1 VKTLFACKKQGSREG
16 INYFML
22 YKFINQLLD
31 KPQLYNLSINILAP
45 GFEKVFVDNIRALRA
60 QFPES
65 QTVLDIGCGP
75 TSWLWRVGA
84 HPVGLDLTYS
94 YCKAFHEKTEP
105 AVMGSAGR
113 LPFPSASFEEVWSIG
128 MFHHLPDTLAQQA
141 LDEMLRVCRPDGHV
155 LIFDAVLPVRAWQRP
170 LAYALRRADRGRFV
184 RSQAAFERLLPQ
196 RSRWSVER
204 ITYSRTGL
212 EIVICQFTKLL

>member
-1 VKTLFACKKQGSREG
+1 M
-16 INYFML
+16 IH
-22 YKFINQLLD
+22 KFINQLLD
-31 KPQLYNLSINILAP
+31 KPQLYNLSINVLAT

-65 QTVLDIGCGP
+65 QSVLDIGFGP
-75 TSWLWRVGA
+75 TSWLRQVGS

-105 AVMGSAGR
+105 AVMGSAGV
-113 LPFPSASFEEVWSIG
+113 LPFPSGSFDEVWSIG
-128 MFHHLPDTLAQQA
+128 MFHHLPDRLAQQA
-141 LDEMLRVCRPDGHV
+141 LDEMLRVCRSNGHV

-184 RSQAAFERLLPQ
+184 RSQAVFEGLLPQ
-196 RSRWSVER
+196 RSHWSVER
-204 ITYSRTGL
+204 ITYSHTGL
-212 EIVICQFTKLL
+212 EIVICQFFKSS

>member
-1 VKTLFACKKQGSREG
+1 
-16 INYFML
+16 ML

-31 KPQLYNLSINILAP
+31 KPHLYNLSINVLAP

-60 QFPES
+60 QFSES

-75 TSWLWRVGA
+75 TSWLWQVGA
-84 HPVGLDLTYS
+84 RPIGLDLTYS
-94 YCKAFHEKTEP
+94 YCKAFHEKIEP
-105 AVMGSAGR
+105 AVMGSASV
-113 LPFPSASFEEVWSIG
+113 LPFPSKSFEEVWSIG

-141 LDEMLRVCRPDGHV
+141 LDEMLRVCRVDGHV

-184 RSQAAFERLLPQ
+184 RSQAAFEGLLPQ
-196 RSRWSVER
+196 RSHWSVER

-212 EIVICQFTKLL
+212 EIVICQFVKSL

>member
-1 VKTLFACKKQGSREG
+1 LSRKD
-16 INYFML
+16 IDNFML

-31 KPQLYNLSINILAP
+31 KPHLYNLSINLLAP
-45 GFEKVFVDNIRALRA
+45 GFEKVFVDNIRSLRS

-65 QTVLDIGCGP
+65 RSVLDIGCGP
-75 TSWLWRVGA
+75 TSWLWQVGA

-94 YCKAFHEKTEP
+94 YCKAFHEKKEP
-105 AVMGSAGR
+105 AVMGSAGV
-113 LPFPSASFEEVWSIG
+113 LPFPSGSFEEVWSIG

-141 LDEMLRVCRPDGHV
+141 LDEMLRVCMSDGHV
-155 LIFDAVLPVRAWQRP
+155 VIFDAVLPVRAWQRP
-170 LAYALRRADRGRFV
+170 LAYAIRRADRGRFV
-184 RSQAAFERLLPQ
+184 RSQAALEGLLPR

-212 EIVICQFTKLL
+212 EIVMCQFAKSA